1 MQGEREEPHHPSPS
15 GEGGLGRG
23 SARAGWGQSPA
34 KKSRLASIVPVA
46 VARTLRKRMTA
57 QEVKLWVKL
66 RALRPAGFHFRPQ
79 VPIAQFVVDFACM
92 RHRRVVEIDRGQHS
106 FARHVSADCIRDAT
120 LHDLGFRVLRFWN
133 AEVDADLDSVV
144 ETILARIA
152 AGADPTPVA
161 AATRPS
167 PEGEG

>member
-1 MQGEREEPHHPSPS
+1 VLVS
-15 GEGGLGRG
+15 
-23 SARAGWGQSPA
+23 
-34 KKSRLASIVPVA
+34 
-46 VARTLRKRMTA
+46 VARTLRKRMTP

-66 RALRPAGFHFRPQ
+66 RALRPAGFHFRRQ

-92 RHRRVVEIDRGQHS
+92 RHRLVVEIDGGQHS
-106 FARHVSADCIRDAT
+106 FDRHVSADRIRDAT

-133 AEVDADLDSVV
+133 GEVDADLDSAV